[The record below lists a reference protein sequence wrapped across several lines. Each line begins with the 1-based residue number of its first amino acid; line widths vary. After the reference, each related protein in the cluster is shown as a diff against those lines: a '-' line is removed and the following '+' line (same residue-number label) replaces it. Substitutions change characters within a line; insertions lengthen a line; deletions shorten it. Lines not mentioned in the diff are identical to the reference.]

1 VLEYRV
7 ILLLRTSAALLA
19 LSALALLIRPG
30 TVIGLIGLTSS
41 RELEWGFRLIGLLV
55 ASMGALITL
64 VAAFLGERGLRQTAA
79 ILMLTS
85 VSFAILLLFSP
96 GDGVYGT
103 FSWSFL
109 NWALLPVISL
119 LSKVADVIAKAN
131 PQPLL

>member
-55 ASMGALITL
+55 ASMAALMTL

-96 GDGVYGT
+96 GGWGLWHLLLVMLELGFAAGY
-103 FSWSFL
+103 FF
-109 NWALLPVISL
+109 AL
-119 LSKVADVIAKAN
+119 KGRRRN
-131 PQPLL
+131 R

>member
-7 ILLLRTSAALLA
+7 TLLLRSTALL
-19 LSALALLIRPG
+19 LGVMALALIIRPG
-30 TVIGLIGLTSS
+30 NAISIIGLTSS

-55 ASMGALITL
+55 ASMGALMTL

-96 GDGVYGT
+96 GGWGLWHLLLVILELGLTAGY
-103 FSWSFL
+103 FF
-109 NWALLPVISL
+109 AL
-119 LSKVADVIAKAN
+119 KGRRRN
-131 PQPLL
+131 R

>member
-1 VLEYRV
+1 MLEYRV

-55 ASMGALITL
+55 ASMGALMTL

-85 VSFAILLLFSP
+85 VSLEL
-96 GDGVYGT
+96 
-103 FSWSFL
+103 
-109 NWALLPVISL
+109 
-119 LSKVADVIAKAN
+119 
-131 PQPLL
+131 

>member
-1 VLEYRV
+1 MLEYRV
-7 ILLLRTSAALLA
+7 ILLVRTSAALLA

-55 ASMGALITL
+55 TSMAALLTL

-96 GDGVYGT
+96 GGWGL
-103 FSWSFL
+103 W
-109 NWALLPVISL
+109 SL
-119 LSKVADVIAKAN
+119 LLVILELGLAAGYFFALKGRRRN
-131 PQPLL
+131 R